1 MLGFCRHLSRR
12 YVVKE
17 NSIISYVL
25 PVDWELVNLHKQT
38 GVDAIFHAKE
48 ALEQLG

>member
-1 MLGFCRHLSRR
+1 M
-12 YVVKE
+12 KE

-38 GVDAIFHAKE
+38 VVDAIFHAKE